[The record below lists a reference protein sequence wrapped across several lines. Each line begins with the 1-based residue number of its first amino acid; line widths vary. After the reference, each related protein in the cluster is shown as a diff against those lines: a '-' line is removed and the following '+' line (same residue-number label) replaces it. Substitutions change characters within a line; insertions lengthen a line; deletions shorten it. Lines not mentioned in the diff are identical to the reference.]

1 MLLLL
6 LLLLIAVLV
15 SVATKLTVAAGAVV
29 LRAVLLYA
37 GSGGGGLGLRVVV
50 WNNNVPATA
59 IPFHYSGQVLMPTA
73 PLPFLTGTS
82 LLRRLFRL

>member
-1 MLLLL
+1 MQPLLL
-6 LLLLIAVLV
+6 
-15 SVATKLTVAAGAVV
+15 VALSMNLTVAAGAVV

-59 IPFHYSGQVLMPTA
+59 IPFHYSGQVLLPTV

-82 LLRRLFRL
+82 LLHPLFRL

>member
-1 MLLLL
+1 MQPLLL
-6 LLLLIAVLV
+6 
-15 SVATKLTVAAGAVV
+15 VALSMNLTVAAGAVV

-59 IPFHYSGQVLMPTA
+59 NPFHYSGQVLLPTV
-73 PLPFLTGTS
+73 PRSWDPTDCGVG
-82 LLRRLFRL
+82 RMGGGGG

>member
-1 MLLLL
+1 MLPLLL
-6 LLLLIAVLV
+6 
-15 SVATKLTVAAGAVV
+15 VALWINLTVAAGAVV

-59 IPFHYSGQVLMPTA
+59 IPFHYSGQVFVHA
-73 PLPFLTGTS
+73 VYFPFLTGAS
-82 LLRRLFRL
+82 LLHRLFRL